1 MNAYVKPPTRTI
13 TIVMKDA
20 NHFDVFE
27 GERYC
32 DHLGWDEMLG
42 QIAAMTIPT
51 KDNRERGLYGML
63 TPEEHEARREHWK
76 AMAERSRADSEGVPF

>member
-1 MNAYVKPPTRTI
+1 MSYVKPPTRTI
-13 TIVMKDA
+13 TIVMTDS

-32 DHLGWDEMLG
+32 DRLGWDEMLG

-63 TPEEHEARREHWK
+63 TPEEHEEKRARW
-76 AMAERSRADSEGVPF
+76 AAIAERSRAKAEGVPF